1 MPELNVPSGGAE
13 SPAAE
18 PPVIPGHKL
27 LRCIGR
33 GSYGEVWLAKVA
45 SRKFDQGL
53 AELAPPEYRAV
64 KIVFRKT
71 FERERPFEREFSGI
85 QKFEPVSRASPSQV
99 SILQVGRD
107 DEAGFFYYVME
118 LADDQR
124 AEGAPDT
131 SGSLPGSQSSPLQ
144 RQIDPATYKPKTLR
158 SEVAAHGRLPYDRAL
173 DISLSLA
180 RALQHL
186 HSHSLIHRDIKPSNI
201 IFVDGV
207 PKLAD
212 IGLVTDVG
220 ASISYVGTE
229 GFLPP
234 EGPISKQADI
244 YSLGKVLYEMST
256 GQDRMEFPELPTFLG
271 ESEEKQGL
279 LELNLVFLK
288 ACQNDPHKRYRT
300 AQEMYADLA
309 ILRSGKSLKNARAA
323 ERRLKKLTRV
333 SLAAACVAILVGLGF
348 YAWDQYRI
356 GKLHDKISQ
365 QQRVQ
370 AAAEDATHAKSLRL
384 IESYL
389 RSADELGGID
399 ALPWYARAL
408 QAEVDPSRADAYRK
422 LLADKLKNLPK
433 LLGFVVHGAEINCAR
448 FSPDTTRVITGGADG
463 TVKIW
468 DGVTGAL
475 VSKPLAHPRP
485 VLHAELSPDNERA
498 VTLCDDGT
506 AWLWRVA
513 PDETHAR
520 EIEHGATVFGVRFS
534 PGGRFVLTRGGD
546 TRVTIWDGFSARARF
561 TFDTGEAPVD
571 AEYTPDGQHVCVVT
585 TNTISAWETE
595 RGQRVAQA
603 QSSIGPLTGMALSPD
618 SRRVLARSS
627 ASARAWNLT
636 SGDWSEFSVQEVAP
650 VALMALTP
658 DGRKVITGTDAGVF
672 RSWDTIGA
680 RMAADAWRTADK
692 PREFKLSP
700 DGAAALVRTEG
711 RASLMDAPAAQP
723 LATLPAHA
731 AGQATA
737 FSSDAR
743 LFLVASRGG
752 VARIA
757 EMSEAASD
765 FSSLPREQLLAL
777 ARLLSGGEI
786 NADDALVAVS
796 AERLANDWAGLRDH
810 AALQPTRLADWHTAR
825 AERFEKTKSWFAL
838 QFHANA
844 LKKLN
849 AADDRANTWTETAAR
864 ELASAELLTTRSGLI
879 TDHFPARSPEAT
891 PNLIDLSAFYNA
903 SLTETWLPIKDIGRS
918 NDLAQLPRGLQKF
931 AGVQFDVRGLIQLSG
946 SALENLGGNFP
957 KQVIDIPAN
966 RKATS
971 IHFLQGAAWDALYG
985 TVIGRYRVNYVNGK
999 SREVKIIFG
1008 RTVRDWW
1015 FPRTQPQLTMGAAVA
1030 WQGSNPA
1037 SRQLGMDVRIYKFTW
1052 SNPLPDVEIKS
1063 IDFESTMENPRRS
1076 SSQLLWKLR
1085 IDRLGAEQ
1093 LDRLL
1098 RGQQRDIKRLARQQ
1112 FQVRR
1117 QADGY
1122 HATKHWQLLVHAET
1136 GNDRPHEQ
1144 VGNGLQM
1151 RTYAGNRCDAGY
1163 APERQRRACRHF
1175 DFHADGWID
1184 RKGLR
1189 QITENALRF
1198 ARRDGNDR
1206 ITRQHLLAGTLVQQR
1221 HDAIDGR
1228 LQFQGP

>member
-13 SPAAE
+13 TPAAT
-18 PPVIPGHKL
+18 PPVIPGYSL

-33 GSYGEVWLAKVA
+33 GSYGEVWLAQNA
-45 SRKFDQGL
+45 AG
-53 AELAPPEYRAV
+53 EYLAV

-99 SILQVGRD
+99 SILQVGRN

-124 AEGAPDT
+124 ADGGPDT
-131 SGSLPGSQSSPLQ
+131 SESLPGSQSSPLQ

-158 SEVAAHGRLPYDRAL
+158 GEVAAHGRLPYDRAL

-186 HSHSLIHRDIKPSNI
+186 HAHSLIHRDIKPSNI

-234 EGPISKQADI
+234 EGPVSKQADI

-271 ESEEKQGL
+271 ESDEKQGL

-309 ILRSGKSLKNARAA
+309 ILRSGKSLKSARAA
-323 ERRLKKLTRV
+323 ERRLKKITRV
-333 SLAAACVAILVGLGF
+333 SLAVACIAILVGVGL
-348 YAWDQYRI
+348 YASDQYRI
-356 GKLHDKISQ
+356 RKLRDKVSQ
-365 QQRVQ
+365 QHRLH
-370 AAAEDATHAKSLRL
+370 AAAENATRDKSLQL

-408 QAEVDPSRADAYRK
+408 HAELDPDRAEAHRR
-422 LLADKLKNLPK
+422 LLADKLKNLPR
-433 LLGFVVHGAEINCAR
+433 LVGFLVHGAEINSAR
-448 FSPDTTRVITGGADG
+448 FSPDATRVITGGADG
-463 TVKIW
+463 IVRIQH
-468 DGVTGAL
+468 VATGTA
-475 VSKPLAHPRP
+475 VSKPLTHPRP

-513 PDETHAR
+513 LDETHAR
-520 EIEHGATVFGVRFS
+520 EIEHGAPVLGVGFS
-534 PGGRFVLTRGGD
+534 PSGRFVLTRGGD
-546 TRVTIWDGFSARARF
+546 TRAVIWDGLSARVRFAFDCGETTIDAR
-561 TFDTGEAPVD
+561 
-571 AEYTPDGQHVCVVT
+571 YTPNGQHVCVLT
-585 TNTISAWETE
+585 TNTVSAWETE
-595 RGQRVAQA
+595 RGQRVALA
-603 QSSIGPLTGMALSPD
+603 RSSIGPLTGMILYPD
-618 SRRVLARSS
+618 SRRVLAHSG
-627 ASARAWNLT
+627 ASARSWNLT
-636 SGDWSEFSVQEVAP
+636 SGDWSEFSIQEVAP
-650 VALMALTP
+650 IALLAFRP
-658 DGRKVITGTDAGVF
+658 DGREVITGTEAGAF
-672 RSWDTIGA
+672 HSWDTLHA
-680 RMAADAWRTADK
+680 RMAADAWHTADK
-692 PREFKLSP
+692 ARELELSP
-700 DGAAALVRTEG
+700 DGAAALVRTKG
-711 RASLMDAPAAQP
+711 RASLMDVSAARP
-723 LATLPAHA
+723 LATLPACDA
-731 AGQATA
+731 RQATA

-743 LFLVASRGG
+743 LFLVAAGGG
-752 VARIA
+752 VARLA
-757 EMSEAASD
+757 EMSETASD
-765 FSSLPREQLLAL
+765 FLSLNRDQLLAM
-777 ARLLSGGEI
+777 ARVLSGGEI
-786 NADDALVAVS
+786 DTNDSFIAVS
-796 AERLANDWAGLRDH
+796 AERLAVDWAGLREH
-810 AALQPTRLADWHTAR
+810 TALRPAHRPDWHAAR

-849 AADDRANTWTETAAR
+849 PADPRADAWTETAAR
-864 ELASAELLTTRSGLI
+864 ELVSAELLTTRSGPI
-879 TDHFPARSPEAT
+879 TDHFPDRSPAAT
-891 PNLIDLSAFYNA
+891 PNLIDLSPFYNA
-903 SLTETWLPIKDIGRS
+903 SLTQTWLPIKDIGRS
-918 NDLAQLPRGLQKF
+918 NDLAQLPSGLQKF

-946 SALENLGGNFP
+946 SALENLGGQFP
-957 KQVIDIPAN
+957 KQVVDIPAN

-1015 FPRTQPQLTMGAAVA
+1015 FPPTQPQLTMGAAVA

-1037 SRQLGMDVRIYKFTW
+1037 SRQLGRAVRIYKFTW
-1052 SNPLPDVEIKS
+1052 INPLPDVEIKS
-1063 IDFESTMENPRRS
+1063 IDFESAMEKP
-1076 SSQLLWKLR
+1076 
-1085 IDRLGAEQ
+1085 
-1093 LDRLL
+1093 
-1098 RGQQRDIKRLARQQ
+1098 
-1112 FQVRR
+1112 
-1117 QADGY
+1117 
-1122 HATKHWQLLVHAET
+1122 
-1136 GNDRPHEQ
+1136 
-1144 VGNGLQM
+1144 
-1151 RTYAGNRCDAGY
+1151 
-1163 APERQRRACRHF
+1163 APF
-1175 DFHADGWID
+1175 
-1184 RKGLR
+1184 
-1189 QITENALRF
+1189 
-1198 ARRDGNDR
+1198 
-1206 ITRQHLLAGTLVQQR
+1206 LLAITLEPT
-1221 HDAIDGR
+1221 D
-1228 LQFQGP
+1228 